1 MFAVNRSLVN
11 PQFEGYKLDVSDAH
25 SVDRHGL
32 QYPISQSTVAS
43 PLSFE
48 EVHSRIT
55 HNHLAVLGSRLVYVD
70 AHFRVI
76 FVQLDSEP
84 KFSCIYELAQ
94 PTTARREYPSAA
106 FLSLSEIFVADGAG
120 LLYILKDSGQLIAM
134 YQLPEPFRI
143 HAITTTAS
151 GTVLLVLSSRHHDST
166 TPKHIQFDLWCARFA
181 SLSAGSDEIRPLDI
195 VWQRRGTT
203 VPISVSYD
211 ASRNAFLVLGESLY
225 PPVDAPPSSYTP
237 IASELAPIPRS
248 GESLDAPPPY
258 SWTQTSDSVTV
269 AFPLP
274 SSTPTSD
281 IKVTFSPQT
290 LTMHI
295 KAGTSSDVPLPHYTT
310 KRLWAGIAAGDSMWT
325 FDRAGERAY
334 GLLTLHIEKKDEGT
348 RWSHVFE
355 SDDVEVPETLDPS
368 QLYAIRESLEKYTA
382 SLRGG
387 EDASGLGLGTGI
399 PSLARGEAD
408 EEVDES
414 VGRSAQITW
423 IGAEDGAVPE
433 WAARSSSL
441 PGRLLSTELPGVLS
455 PNPSIII
462 KNGLDGTVFALHPAD
477 EPHAPPQ
484 WLHISTYSALAFVLA
499 SKTDTRFTYH
509 VPAKA
514 ALAFEN
520 GQRGRS
526 GNAYIYRAA
535 PVKDIWAK
543 QTVLRVGEEGSL
555 LGVAAIPTST
565 QTVLVGLTEKELVVI
580 HSIPA
585 LMNS

>member
-1 MFAVNRSLVN
+1 MTRPHPNTSN
-11 PQFEGYKLDVSDAH
+11 
-25 SVDRHGL
+25 
-32 QYPISQSTVAS
+32 ST
-43 PLSFE
+43 
-48 EVHSRIT
+48 
-55 HNHLAVLGSRLVYVD
+55 
-70 AHFRVI
+70 
-76 FVQLDSEP
+76 
-84 KFSCIYELAQ
+84 
-94 PTTARREYPSAA
+94 
-106 FLSLSEIFVADGAG
+106 
-120 LLYILKDSGQLIAM
+120 SG
-134 YQLPEPFRI
+134 
-143 HAITTTAS
+143 
-151 GTVLLVLSSRHHDST
+151 
-166 TPKHIQFDLWCARFA
+166 
-181 SLSAGSDEIRPLDI
+181 
-195 VWQRRGTT
+195 RRGTT

-225 PPVDAPPSSYTP
+225 PPIDASPSSYTP
-237 IASELAPIPRS
+237 IASELAPIPRP

-258 SWTQTSDSVTV
+258 SWIQTSDSVTV

-295 KAGTSSDVPLPHYTT
+295 KAGAGSDVPLPHYTT

-355 SDDVEVPETLDPS
+355 SGDVDVPETLDPS

-441 PGRLLSTELPGVLS
+441 PGRLLSTELPGMLS
-455 PNPSIII
+455 PSPSIII
-462 KNGLDGTVFALHPAD
+462 KNGLDGTVFALQPAD

-484 WLHISTYSALAFVLA
+484 WSHISTYSALAFVLA

-535 PVKDIWAK
+535 PVKDNWAK

-555 LGVAAIPTST
+555 LGVAAIPTPT